1 MDSGRR
7 QITLAAMGSL
17 LLAVGAQAAGPVK
30 AKEVATPPGD
40 RGLAWLA
47 SVRKAV
53 TAARKAGDTQDL
65 GGAMLTSIA
74 NLSLVNALH
83 GHFAMAGVGHALRSG
98 GMPAK
103 EVLEFAKNMQS
114 NFHFISQ
121 DYDQLAAQ
129 KGFDD
134 DLRGV
139 FRSLQ
144 ILATR
149 AEQAAA
155 ALVSY
160 AEAPTETSR
169 AHVFEAAL
177 EDYRSRVQGFYAAL
191 KDK

>member
-7 QITLAAMGSL
+7 QVTLAAMGGL
-17 LLAVGAQAAGPVK
+17 LLAGVAQAAGRT
-30 AKEVATPPGD
+30 KEPAAPAAD
-40 RGLAWLA
+40 RGPQILA

-53 TAARKAGDTQDL
+53 AESRKAGTVQDL

-83 GHFAMAGVGHALRSG
+83 GHFALAGVGHALRSG

-103 EVLEFAKNMQS
+103 EVLEFAKNMQA
-114 NFHFISQ
+114 NFHFVSQ
-121 DYDQLAAQ
+121 DYDQLANQ
-129 KGFDD
+129 TGFDQ

-139 FRSLQ
+139 FRQLQ

-149 AEQAAA
+149 ADQAAA
-155 ALVSY
+155 ALVTY

-169 AHVFEAAL
+169 AHAFEAAL
-177 EDYRSRVQGFYAAL
+177 EDYRSRVQSFYAAL